1 MEILREKKKK
11 KNQSSCELNQDRA
24 YFFMWVAIWE
34 CQWWLAQWGTGSWVR
49 PLGTTIIQAAQVIPG
64 LPPHLSS
71 LWWAHKGTGGIQG
84 PGLIPLCYFLQHLKV
99 PVVFTI
105 SSFLTCSLFNCL
117 QTLLHSM
124 EEGLLKNVTPWYEQD
139 STLQGCWQKDG
150 RF

>member
-1 MEILREKKKK
+1 
-11 KNQSSCELNQDRA
+11 
-24 YFFMWVAIWE
+24 MWVAIWE
-34 CQWWLAQWGTGSWVR
+34 CQRWLAQWGTGSWVR

-105 SSFLTCSLFNCL
+105 SSFLNLFPFQLSPDIIAQHGGGPAEGCD
-117 QTLLHSM
+117 SM
-124 EEGLLKNVTPWYEQD
+124 VWRGLYFTGLLAEGWEVLDDTNPKGPSDNMRQQLE
-139 STLQGCWQKDG
+139 G
-150 RF
+150 